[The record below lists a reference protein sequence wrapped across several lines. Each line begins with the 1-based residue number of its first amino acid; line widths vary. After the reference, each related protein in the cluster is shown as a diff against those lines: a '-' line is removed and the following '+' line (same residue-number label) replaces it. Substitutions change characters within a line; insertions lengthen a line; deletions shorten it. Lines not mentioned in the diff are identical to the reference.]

1 MRTLLSALRR
11 LRYRDQPQAP
21 DPAVG
26 RVEGLLSEIAGHLA
40 ALREETRAPD
50 PAVGRAEGLL
60 SEIAGHLAALREET
74 RAADPAV
81 GRIEGLLSE
90 GAGHLATLR
99 WWGTR
104 LETNNLSNFLLAHLT
119 AVAVDND
126 PKSLR
131 RHYGQVYS
139 QNGEDGIIAE
149 IFRRIGGPQSRV
161 FIEIGI
167 ENGLQNNTRFLLEQG
182 WSGLWIEGSA
192 ASAQAAAGTFARY
205 IEAGQLQVVDRV
217 TTPEN
222 VNEIIAGADLPG
234 EIDFVSVD
242 IDQHTHF
249 VWEALT
255 KKARVHCIEYNGSIP
270 PSLDLWVPYDPTV
283 AWDGSNFFGA
293 GLKTMERIGRLK
305 GLNLV
310 GCDLIGI
317 NAFFVDAAV
326 CGDRFQQPFTAE
338 VHYELPKYGSLQAI
352 GHRPSPGAR
361 HWSG

>member
-1 MRTLLSALRR
+1 MMRTLLSALSR
-11 LRYRDQPQAP
+11 LRHRDQPQVP

-26 RVEGLLSEIAGHLA
+26 RLEGLLSEIAGHLA
-40 ALREETRAPD
+40 ALREETRAPGT
-50 PAVGRAEGLL
+50 AIGRVESVL
-60 SEIAGHLAALREET
+60 SDFSSHLAAQ
-74 RAADPAV
+74 
-81 GRIEGLLSE
+81 
-90 GAGHLATLR
+90 R
-99 WWGTR
+99 WWWAR
-104 LETNNLSNFLLAHLT
+104 LDSLSNFLLAHLT
-119 AVAVDND
+119 AAAVDND

-205 IEAGQLQVVDRV
+205 IEAGQLQVVDRM

-222 VNEIIAGADLPG
+222 VNEIITAAGLPSA
-234 EIDFVSVD
+234 IDFVSVD
-242 IDQHTHF
+242 VDQHTHF
-249 VWEALT
+249 IWEALT
-255 KKARVHCIEYNGSIP
+255 TKARVHCIEYNGSIP

-310 GCDLIGI
+310 GCDLTGI